1 MTPMK
6 ITKFTLGPPDSDGDM
21 FGHAEITFENPTQE
35 IVRLVTMNSVVLG
48 PLGFPVSSGRSD
60 TEECVMEP
68 QDTHQGVIS
77 VPRMPVALAGD
88 DPSRVEVVVSAT
100 FHAREFL
107 KLGETDVPQ
116 AEHGWTTI
124 EQAVSSRTIESP
136 VRVFVRRGDDS
147 DDGTAIVEW
156 RASLRNIADYHIAR
170 VQLKCDLLDADD
182 SVLESSNESI
192 SVDAGFVACVSD
204 SFCSVRKGQLRGAKL
219 KFTMSVFR
227 PVHTATSRST
237 GSAAED

>member
-1 MTPMK
+1 MK
-6 ITKFTLGPPDSDGDM
+6 ITKFTLGRPDSDGDIS
-21 FGHAEITFENPTQE
+21 GEAAVTFENPTQE
-35 IVRLVTMNSVVLG
+35 IVRLATMNSVVLG
-48 PLGFPVSSGRSD
+48 PLGFPVSSGNSD
-60 TEECVMEP
+60 TEECAMEP

-77 VPRMPVALAGD
+77 VPRTQVALAGD

-100 FHAREFL
+100 LHAREFL

-116 AEHGWTTI
+116 AEHGWATV
-124 EQAVSSRTIESP
+124 ERAVSSRSIESP

-147 DDGTAIVEW
+147 DDGTAMLEW
-156 RASLRNIADYHIAR
+156 RASLRNIADFHIAR

-182 SVLESSNESI
+182 CILESSDASI

-204 SFCSVRKGQLRGAKL
+204 SFWSVRKGQLRGAKL

-227 PVHTATSRST
+227 PVHTATSRSA
-237 GSAAED
+237 GSAAEE

>member
-1 MTPMK
+1 MK
-6 ITKFTLGPPDSDGDM
+6 ITKFTLQRPDSDGDIE
-21 FGHAEITFENPTQE
+21 GEAAITFENPTQE

-48 PLGFPVSSGRSD
+48 PLGFPVSSGNSD
-60 TEECVMEP
+60 TEECAMEP

-77 VPRMPVALAGD
+77 VRRAQVALAGN

-100 FHAREFL
+100 LHAREFL
-107 KLGETDVPQ
+107 KLGAADVPQ
-116 AEHGWTTI
+116 MEHGWTTI
-124 EQAVSSRTIESP
+124 EHAVSSRTIESP
-136 VRVFVRRGDDS
+136 VRVFVHRGDDS
-147 DDGTAIVEW
+147 DDGKASLEW
-156 RASLRNIADYHIAR
+156 RASLRNIADFHIAR

-182 SVLESSNESI
+182 SILQSCDASI
-192 SVDAGFVACVSD
+192 SIDAGFVACVSD

-237 GSAAED
+237 GSAEEE

>member
-1 MTPMK
+1 MK
-6 ITKFTLGPPDSDGDM
+6 ITKFTLGRPDSDGDIS
-21 FGHAEITFENPTQE
+21 GEAAITFENPTQE

-48 PLGFPVSSGRSD
+48 PLGFPVSSGDNDTD
-60 TEECVMEP
+60 TEECAMEP

-77 VPRMPVALAGD
+77 VPRTQVALAGD
-88 DPSRVEVVVSAT
+88 DPSRVEFVVSAT
-100 FHAREFL
+100 LHAREFF
-107 KLGETDVPQ
+107 KLGETEVPQ

-136 VRVFVRRGDDS
+136 VRVFVRQGDDW

-182 SVLESSNESI
+182 SVLESSDKSI

-204 SFCSVRKGQLRGAKL
+204 SFWSVRKGQLPGAKL

-227 PVHTATSRST
+227 PVHTATSRSA
-237 GSAAED
+237 GSAAEE